1 LRQLAQRITGR
12 YHLEPLT
19 RDETNQ
25 YIEHRLKVAG
35 ALGEVFDAGA
45 KNAVFKLSQGVPRLI
60 NVICDRALLGAYSQ
74 GNRIVGRRLV
84 HRATKEITGE
94 PELDKGW
101 RWTLPATGVTVA
113 AMLLIAALVWN
124 NDKQVV
130 PASPEPAPVAAEV
143 AEPVEMEPE
152 PIADEAG
159 DAEAYVTLGEQLAMA
174 RELSRASAA
183 VTTLFA
189 IWNIDLSAATL
200 PACEHAQSLGF
211 SCLDDRS
218 SWSGLRRL
226 NRPAVLELVDQSG
239 DAHYVVLTAI
249 RGDNAELSIGGV
261 SVTHPVSVVA
271 DMWFGD
277 YQLLWQPPNGVSVS
291 LLPGVQD
298 PNVLWL
304 RESLASI
311 DQRYRAEPF
320 GSDVYDR
327 ELAQQVRAFQ
337 RDQRLDV
344 DGLAGK
350 QTQIIINSLLESDN
364 TPRLTMPQLAQE

>member
-1 LRQLAQRITGR
+1 
-12 YHLEPLT
+12 
-19 RDETNQ
+19 
-25 YIEHRLKVAG
+25 
-35 ALGEVFDAGA
+35 
-45 KNAVFKLSQGVPRLI
+45 
-60 NVICDRALLGAYSQ
+60 
-74 GNRIVGRRLV
+74 
-84 HRATKEITGE
+84 
-94 PELDKGW
+94 
-101 RWTLPATGVTVA
+101 
-113 AMLLIAALVWN
+113 MLLIAALVWN

-130 PASPEPAPVAAEV
+130 PASPEPTPVAAQKAAEV
-143 AEPVEMEPE
+143 AEPVEMEPA
-152 PIADEAG
+152 PIADAPEEA
-159 DAEAYVTLGEQLAMA
+159 ETYVTLDDQLAMA

-183 VTTLFA
+183 LTTLFS

-200 PACEHAQSLGF
+200 PACEHAQSLGY
-211 SCLDDRS
+211 SCLNDRS

-249 RGDNAELSIGGV
+249 RGDRAELSIGGV
-261 SVTHPVSVVA
+261 SVSHPVSVVA

-277 YQLLWQPPNGVSVS
+277 YQLLWQPPNGISVS
-291 LLPGVQD
+291 LLPGMQD
-298 PNVLWL
+298 PSVVWL
-304 RESLASI
+304 RESLAFI

-320 GSDVYDR
+320 DSDVYDQA
-327 ELAQQVRAFQ
+327 LTQQVRAFQ